1 MEKNRLGYEKLPKL
15 LASLA
20 IPSIVAQL
28 VNVLYNM
35 VDRIYIG
42 QMQDGT
48 AAMAALSITLPV
60 VTMIT
65 AFTKL
70 FGVGGAPLCAIR
82 MGQQDEDGA
91 EKIMTNSYV
100 MLILCSLV
108 LTVSILLF
116 KRPLLFLFGATKE
129 TIANADAYLSIYI
142 LGTISIQLTLG
153 MNAYINTQGFA
164 KKGMMTVLIGA
175 AANIILDPLFI
186 FVLDMGV
193 SGAALA
199 TVISQGISAFWVL
212 KFLFGRQSVLKIRK
226 RYFRLD
232 RKVCLSIMALGVSP
246 FVMYSTDGLLQ
257 IAFNSQLIRY
267 GGTVAVATMSNPH
280 QPVAVYLPAVI
291 GPVPGG
297 AADLEL

>member
-42 QMQDGT
+42 QM
-48 AAMAALSITLPV
+48 
-60 VTMIT
+60 IT
-65 AFTKL
+65 AFTQL

-116 KRPLLFLFGATKE
+116 KRPLLFLFGAAKE